1 MITTEGEYSPKRQ
14 HVRTKA
20 RKNCILRK
28 EYLNTGGAEA
38 IFVETLNHSEGGLGI
53 IYGGDNLSVGNR
65 VFANI
70 EDLNILKKEAEV
82 VWIKQFN
89 GDCTAGFRWV

>member
-1 MITTEGEYSPKRQ
+1 MTTTKGEYSPKRQ
-14 HVRTKA
+14 HDRIKA

-28 EYLNTGGAEA
+28 VNTGGAEA

-65 VFANI
+65 VFANV
-70 EDLNILKKEAEV
+70 ELLNVSQKEAEV

-89 GDCTAGFRWV
+89 GDYTAGFQWI